1 MSGYR
6 DALEGR
12 DVVGRERRERPCAT
26 SVLACHVTES
36 HSPAVARVKP
46 FRCRCL
52 WGLVLFGAAVA
63 LLATARAHGGAPM
76 PAIAMHGE
84 AGRPVD
90 FSHFAYVNPNAPKGG
105 RFTQAIV
112 GTFDSLNPF
121 IVKGL
126 PVDHVRG
133 YVIESLMARDYDAPF
148 TLYGL
153 LARTIET
160 DPQRDY
166 VEFALDP
173 AATFSD
179 GIPVTAA
186 DVIFSWQ
193 LLRDHGRPNLRAY
206 YKKVVSAH
214 AVDQRTIRFD
224 LAGADDRELP
234 LILGL
239 MPILPQ
245 HAVDPLTFEATSF
258 TPPIGTGPYLV
269 TDVNPGASVTFK
281 RNKAYWGR
289 DLPVNVG
296 LWNFDEI
303 RLEYYRDSNSEF
315 EAFQKGLSDVRLETD
330 PGRWT
335 TAYDFPAVRD
345 KRIVKEALPAGL
357 PRGMSAFVFNT
368 RRPLFADIRVRE
380 AIGLLFDFEWLNRN
394 FFFGLYERTASYFEG
409 SDLSSSGR
417 PASARERELLAPFP
431 GVVRPEVLAGT
442 WRPPVSDGSGR
453 DRRLLKQA
461 FALLKASGFELSG
474 TQLRHQST
482 GRPFAFEILVAT
494 RQQERIALAFA
505 HDLERA
511 GILARVRLVDSV
523 QYDQRRQTFD
533 FDMIQFE
540 WSESLSPGNEQS
552 FYWGSSAADEQGS
565 RNYMGVRNS
574 AVDAMIVAMLGA
586 RDRGDFVAAVRA
598 LDRVLI
604 SGFYVVP
611 LFHLHDQWIARWA
624 KIERPE
630 RTSLFGYLPE
640 TWWTKTSDR

>member
-1 MSGYR
+1 
-6 DALEGR
+6 
-12 DVVGRERRERPCAT
+12 
-26 SVLACHVTES
+26 VLACHVIES
-36 HSPAVARVKP
+36 SSPAIACARP
-46 FRCRCL
+46 LRRLDL
-52 WGLVLFGAAVA
+52 WGLLLLGATIAVVA
-63 LLATARAHGGAPM
+63 AHAHDSAPM
-76 PAIAMHGE
+76 QAIAMHGE
-84 AGRPVD
+84 PGRPVD
-90 FSHFAYVNPNAPKGG
+90 FSHFAYVNPDAPKGG

-126 PVDHVRG
+126 PVDQVRG

-153 LARTIET
+153 LARTVET

-179 GIPVTAA
+179 GVPVTAA

-193 LLRDHGRPNLRAY
+193 LLRDHGRPNLRTY
-206 YKKVVSAH
+206 YKKVVRAK
-214 AVDQRTIRFD
+214 AVDQRTVRFD

-239 MPILPQ
+239 MPILPA
-245 HAVDPLTFEATSF
+245 HAVDPSTFEATSF
-258 TPPIGTGPYLV
+258 TLPIGSGPYLV
-269 TDVNPGASVTFK
+269 TDVNPGANVTFK
-281 RNKAYWGR
+281 RNRAYWGR
-289 DLPVNVG
+289 HLPVNVG

-345 KRIVKEALPAGL
+345 HRIVKEALPTGL

-368 RRPLFADIRVRE
+368 RRPLFADIRIRE

-394 FFFGLYERTASYFEG
+394 FFFGLYERTGSYFEG
-409 SDLSSSGR
+409 SELSSSGR
-417 PASARERELLAPFP
+417 PASPRERELLASFP
-431 GVVRPEVLAGT
+431 GTVRPEVLAGT

-453 DRRLLKQA
+453 DRRRLKQA
-461 FALLKASGFELSG
+461 LALLTASGFELSG
-474 TQLRHQST
+474 TQLRHRSSGQ
-482 GRPFAFEILVAT
+482 PFTFEILVAT
-494 RQQERIALAFA
+494 RQQERVALAFA

-552 FYWGSSAADEQGS
+552 FYWGSAAADEPGS
-565 RNYMGVRNS
+565 RNYMGVHNS

-586 RDRGDFVAAVRA
+586 RDRGDFIAAVRA

-624 KIERPE
+624 RIERPA

-640 TWWTKTSDR
+640 TWWTKTSDP

>member
-1 MSGYR
+1 M
-6 DALEGR
+6 
-12 DVVGRERRERPCAT
+12 
-26 SVLACHVTES
+26 
-36 HSPAVARVKP
+36 
-46 FRCRCL
+46 
-52 WGLVLFGAAVA
+52 AA
-63 LLATARAHGGAPM
+63 ARAHDGAPM
-76 PAIAMHGE
+76 QAIAMHGE

-90 FSHFAYVNPNAPKGG
+90 FSHFAYVNPEAPKGG

-126 PVDHVRG
+126 PVDQVRG

-153 LARTIET
+153 LARTVET

-173 AATFSD
+173 TAMFSD
-179 GIPVTAA
+179 GVPVTAA

-193 LLRDHGRPNLRAY
+193 LLRDHGRPNLRTY
-206 YKKVVSAH
+206 YKKVVRAE
-214 AVDQRTIRFD
+214 AVDQRTVRFD

-239 MPILPQ
+239 MPILAE
-245 HAVDPLTFEATSF
+245 HAVDPLIFETTSLS
-258 TPPIGTGPYLV
+258 PPIGSGPYLV
-269 TDVNPGASVTFK
+269 TDVHPGASVTFK
-281 RNKAYWGR
+281 RNRAYWGR
-289 DLPVNVG
+289 RLPVNVG

-345 KRIVKEALPAGL
+345 QRVVKEALPTGL

-394 FFFGLYERTASYFEG
+394 FFFGLYQRTGSYFEG
-409 SDLSSSGR
+409 SELSSSGH

-431 GVVRPEVLAGT
+431 GTVRPEVLAGT

-461 FALLKASGFELSG
+461 LALLTAAGFELSG
-474 TQLRHQST
+474 THLRHRST
-482 GRPFAFEILVAT
+482 GQPLTFEILVAT
-494 RQQERIALAFA
+494 RQQERLALTFA
-505 HDLERA
+505 RDLERA

-552 FYWGSSAADEQGS
+552 FYWGAAAADEPGS

-586 RDRGDFVAAVRA
+586 EDRGDFIAAVRA

-624 KIERPE
+624 RIERPA

-640 TWWTKTSDR
+640 TWWTKTSDP